1 MKLRHIL
8 AITLTLIATLA
19 LLLFLISKYIQPRL
33 SPSVNSDLLLG
44 TAAIVGAA
52 AFLAALKDIIELIE
66 RLANFYQSTSST
78 LAKKPESATNQTTKD
93 SKFNIDAPNS
103 TIGVIG
109 DEANITQHVGSPE
122 LASAGNIIS
131 VSGNLTSKDEETSLK
146 QELNKQQ
153 HNLDR
158 LLAKKRVYDKGQEPL
173 SLLNE
178 IEALQRQMR
187 HIKIRLEELKGSDS

>member
-1 MKLRHIL
+1 M
-8 AITLTLIATLA
+8 A
-19 LLLFLISKYIQPRL
+19 QPL
-33 SPSVNSDLLLG
+33 S
-44 TAAIVGAA
+44 
-52 AFLAALKDIIELIE
+52 AALKDIIELIE

-78 LAKKPESATNQTTKD
+78 LAKKPESATSQTTKD

-122 LASAGNIIS
+122 LASAGNIS

-158 LLAKKRVYDKGQEPL
+158 LLAIKRVYDKGQEPL

-187 HIKIRLEELKGSDS
+187 HIKIRLEELKGSDN